1 MPTPDPHRREADA
14 APTAF
19 ELDRADVR
27 RSFDRASAAYDGAA
41 VLQAQVRSEL
51 LDRLQW
57 VRIEPVRMLD
67 LGSGTGHAALELKR
81 RFRRATVVALDIAPG
96 MLHEARRRSRPFR
109 RIERICADAHRLPL
123 ADGSVDLVFSN
134 LLLQWCGALDA
145 VLAEIRRVLASGG
158 FLTFS
163 TLGPDTL
170 RELRAA
176 WMAADA
182 ATHVNAFLDMH
193 DIGDALTRAG
203 FAEPVLDV
211 ERIEV
216 TYPDVRA
223 LARDLKTIGA
233 HNVTA
238 ARRRGLTSRGKWRA
252 MGEAYDAFRRDGR
265 LPATYEVV
273 YGAAWRDRPAGAG
286 RERFA
291 GHAHTAG
298 SDEVRISPAAIR
310 RRTPP

>member
-1 MPTPDPHRREADA
+1 MSPDQASR
-14 APTAF
+14 AF
-19 ELDRADVR
+19 ALDRAGVR
-27 RSFDRASAAYDGAA
+27 RAFDGASASYDDAA
-41 VLQAQVRSEL
+41 ILQARVRAEL

-57 VRIEPVRMLD
+57 VGIEPAFVLD
-67 LGSGTGHAALELKR
+67 VGSGTGQAALELKR
-81 RFRRATVVALDIAPG
+81 RFRRATVAAVDIAPG
-96 MLHEARRRSRPFR
+96 MLREARRRSRPFR
-109 RIERICADAHRLPL
+109 RIERVCADAYRLPF

-134 LLLQWCGALDA
+134 LLLQWCDGLDA

-176 WMAADA
+176 WTAADGA
-182 ATHVNAFLDMH
+182 SHVNLFLDMH

-211 ERIEV
+211 ERV
-216 TYPDVRA
+216 ALSYSDVLA

-233 HNVTA
+233 HNVTS

-252 MGEAYDAFRRDGR
+252 MTEAYETYRRDGR

-273 YGAAWRDRPAGAG
+273 YGAAWRDRRADTG
-286 RERFA
+286 REEAAARHGRA
-291 GHAHTAG
+291 AAEGM
-298 SDEVRISPAAIR
+298 EVHISPAAIR
-310 RRTPP
+310 RRTRP